1 MLTVK
6 ETNQKLV
13 KDTIDKLIKSGT
25 YKDISEIRKRNPSL
39 QEFCFNNKLSFI
51 MYSFSSQFT
60 NEDYLTL
67 LNQLEKE
74 MQMNK
79 DNENKIVETN
89 INGNVFVDYNNDN
102 ENKTLVGVE
111 EVNKQDTD
119 SATYEQEQKFEKREA
134 NFQNISDIDT
144 SKLNNE
150 QLQDF
155 SVIAAN
161 AEAIDNKENTE
172 VYFDENGSMTN
183 TVAIN
188 QDGERSYYTVDDVGG
203 DKGLINHETNQS
215 KSTNQQT
222 KAKVKTLS
230 NGHNISAAFTNT
242 LILSFIIGSFF
253 GIVFLAIYTKIMH

>member
-89 INGNVFVDYNNDN
+89 INGNVFVDYNNSN

-150 QLQDF
+150 QLQDL
-155 SVIAAN
+155 SVIATN
-161 AEAIDNKENTE
+161 AEATDNKENTE

-188 QDGERSYYTVDDVGG
+188 QDGERSYYTVDEINGSKDLVG
-203 DKGLINHETNQS
+203 HEAS
-215 KSTNQQT
+215 KANSAPQKSNV
-222 KAKVKTLS
+222 KVKTLS
-230 NGHNISAAFTNT
+230 NGHKSAAFTNT